1 MSSETLFVVVD
12 GSSYL
17 YRAFHALPPLHN
29 SKGLPTGAV
38 YGVINMLRKLIN
50 DYPTEHFAVVFDAK
64 GKTFRDDLYQEYKA
78 NRPAMP
84 DDLQLQIEPL
94 HDIIHAMG
102 IPLLMI
108 EGCEAD
114 DVIGTLCQQAVAQN
128 MKCII
133 STGDKDLAQL
143 VNPDIKLINTMTNT
157 VLDEEGVKQKFGIP
171 PKLIVDYLTLVGD
184 SVDNVPGVEKVGPK
198 TAVKWLEQ
206 YGSLANITER
216 AEEFPGKIG
225 ENLRKALSFLP
236 LSKQL
241 VTIRCDIEL
250 PMSISNIK
258 KQNADKEKL
267 MVLYKELEFKSWLSE
282 LLSNQTET
290 QTFEKHY
297 QTITTQQQLEEWK
310 HKLSSADLI
319 ALDTETNSLNV
330 MSADL
335 VGLSFSIK
343 DHEAIYIPVAH
354 DPEIAAQQ
362 LSRADVLEQLKLIL
376 ENPTLKKVGHNLK
389 YDINVLANHG
399 IHLDGV
405 CYDTL
410 LESYVLQSVSRHD
423 MDSLSLKYLGY
434 KTITF
439 EEVAGKGVHQVTF
452 DKIPLK
458 EATDYAAEDA
468 DVTLQL
474 HEKLWPQVNEIAGVQ
489 KVFSNIEMP
498 LVMVLARME
507 RAGVLIDDALLKQQS
522 SELGERILQLEK
534 EAFSMAGQ
542 EFNLNSP
549 KQLQEIFF
557 EKMQFP
563 IIEKTPTGQA
573 STAENVLQELA
584 HSFDLPKIILEFRS
598 LTKLKTTYTDRLPEQ
613 INPKTNRVHTSYN
626 QAGTSTGRLSSSD
639 PNLQNIPVRTVEGR
653 KIRQAFIAPP
663 QFKIVSAD
671 YSQIELRIMAHLS
684 QDQGLLDA
692 FANNLDIHKATAAEI
707 FGMKLN
713 EVTSEQRRRAKAI
726 NFGLIYGMS
735 SFGLAKQIGVDRHIA
750 QEYIDL
756 YFSRYPGVKHYME
769 RTRQFA
775 HHHGFVETL
784 YGRRMYL
791 SEINSRNIQR
801 QKAAERAAI
810 NAPLQGTAADIIK
823 IAMIEIDAWLQ
834 QEKMAAR
841 MLMQVHDELV
851 FEVQQSLVD
860 DFMVVLKKY
869 MCDTFA
875 TSLHVPILVDI
886 GVGDNW
892 GQAHD

>member
-1 MSSETLFVVVD
+1 MNSENLFVIVD

-29 SKGLPTGAV
+29 SKGQPTGAI
-38 YGVINMLRKLIN
+38 YGVINMLRKLAQ
-50 DYPTEHFAVVFDAK
+50 DYPTDYFAVVFDAK
-64 GKTFRDDLYQEYKA
+64 GKTFRDELYTEYKA
-78 NRPAMP
+78 NRAVMP

-94 HDIIHAMG
+94 HRVIKAMG

-114 DVIGTLCQQAVAQN
+114 DVIGTLCKQALEKN

-143 VNPDIKLINTMTNT
+143 VNKDITLINTMTNT
-157 VLDEEGVKQKFGIP
+157 VLDENGVKQKFGIP
-171 PKLIVDYLTLVGD
+171 PNLIVDYLTLIGD
-184 SVDNVPGVEKVGPK
+184 SIDNVPGVEKVGPK

-206 YGSLANITER
+206 YGTLDNIIKNANQI
-216 AEEFPGKIG
+216 PGKIG
-225 ENLRKALSFLP
+225 ENLQKAIPFLP

-241 VTIRCDIEL
+241 ITIRQDIQLPISISDIKRQPSDKNALIEL
-250 PMSISNIK
+250 F
-258 KQNADKEKL
+258 
-267 MVLYKELEFKSWLSE
+267 KELEFKSWLSE
-282 LLSNQTET
+282 LLSTQSET
-290 QTFEKHY
+290 KAVEKNY
-297 QTITTQQQLEEWK
+297 QMITTLQQLQEWEK
-310 HKLSSADLI
+310 KLKEAELI
-319 ALDTETNSLNV
+319 AFDTETNSLDAI
-330 MSADL
+330 SANL
-335 VGLSFSIK
+335 VGLSFATEP
-343 DHEAIYIPVAH
+343 HQAMYVPVGH
-354 DPEIAAQQ
+354 DPKIAEHQ
-362 LSRADVLEQLKLIL
+362 LSQQEVVKILKPIL
-376 ENPTLKKVGHNLK
+376 ENPKIKKVGHHLK
-389 YDINVLANHG
+389 YDINVLANHDIRVEG
-399 IHLDGV
+399 I
-405 CYDTL
+405 CFDTL
-410 LESYVLQSVSRHD
+410 LESYVLQSVNRHD

-439 EEVAGKGVHQVTF
+439 EEVAGKGVNQVTF
-452 DKIPLK
+452 DQVPLDK
-458 EATDYAAEDA
+458 ATAYAAEDA

-474 HEKLWPQVNEIAGVQ
+474 HHALWPQIEESPGIKKLFLEI
-489 KVFSNIEMP
+489 ELP
-498 LVMVLARME
+498 LLSVLGRME
-507 RAGVLIDDALLKQQS
+507 RTGVLIDKELLKQQS
-522 SELGERILQLEK
+522 KELGERISQLEK
-534 EAFSMAGQ
+534 EAFSMAAQ

-563 IIEKTPTGQA
+563 IIEKTPTGQP

-584 HSFDLPKIILEFRS
+584 HSFDLPKIILEYRS
-598 LTKLKTTYTDRLPEQ
+598 LSKLKTTYTDRLPEQ

-626 QAGTSTGRLSSSD
+626 QAATSTGRLSSSE
-639 PNLQNIPVRTVEGR
+639 PNLQNIPVRTVEGKR
-653 KIRQAFIAPP
+653 IRQAFIAPP
-663 QFKIVSAD
+663 NYKIVSAD
-671 YSQIELRIMAHLS
+671 YSQIELRIMAHFS
-684 QDQGLLDA
+684 QDAGLLHA

-707 FGMKLN
+707 FGVKLN

-735 SFGLAKQIGVDRHIA
+735 SFGLAKQIGVDRNIA

-756 YFSRYPGVKHYME
+756 YFNRYPGVKHYME

-791 SEINSRNIQR
+791 AEINSRNLQR

-823 IAMIEIDAWLQ
+823 IAMIKIDEWIQ
-834 QEKMAAR
+834 KEKVPAR

-851 FEVQQSLVD
+851 FEVEQNFIDNFTEQ
-860 DFMVVLKKY
+860 LKKY
-869 MCDTFA
+869 MCDPFA
-875 TSLHVPILVDI
+875 SLIQVPILVDV
-886 GVGDNW
+886 GVGENW